1 MDATNVTATTIT
13 IPATTKT
20 DPVTSATTLDT
31 TSAAGATVGTTETTE
46 TDDSM
51 EGSAW
56 REQSAAEAELD
67 TALSVF
73 TCSGGL
79 SVVGGDDDVA
89 GGGGFAGRRP
99 RPGRGGALPGA
110 RRRYCNN
117 CGCRTCNGC

>member
-1 MDATNVTATTIT
+1 MTATTIT

-67 TALSVF
+67 AALSIF
-73 TCSGGL
+73 TTCSGGL
-79 SVVGGDDDVA
+79 SVVRVVGGDGDVA

-110 RRRYCNN
+110 RRRDCNN